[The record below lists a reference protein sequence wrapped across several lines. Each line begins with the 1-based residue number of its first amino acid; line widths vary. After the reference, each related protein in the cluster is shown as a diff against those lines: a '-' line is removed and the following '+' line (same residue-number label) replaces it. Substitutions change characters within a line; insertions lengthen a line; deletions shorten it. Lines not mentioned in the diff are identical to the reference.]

1 MRDSRKFSQG
11 ERRSKVISHILQ
23 EGEGIRTSIPKILSQ
38 VNKAGHYRPASET
51 QLNYDVSLVGPWWPS
66 TDCFGSIIILVIC

>member
-11 ERRSKVISHILQ
+11 ECRSKVLSHILQ

-51 QLNYDVSLVGPWWPS
+51 QLELWRFVGGPMVAQHWLFW
-66 TDCFGSIIILVIC
+66 